1 MIRALFQIV
10 LIIGMLFSVYSVEA
24 ANVCCERT
32 VSGGSCEYVDDSLC
46 VGGFGATPTSCD
58 QVSYCKPVC
67 CYDQEGDGYC
77 YANYPKSACELA
89 GGLVQE
95 DSTCDTVSACDEGC
109 CIIGT
114 QAAYVTEV
122 RCKAETAVFPDLEMD
137 FRTDVA
143 SEAECLDIVRSAEQG
158 CCVTSD
164 NTCSYTTK
172 GNCAEPLTDKTGFF
186 SGKFCSQLD
195 FCSCTPANP
204 EFGGTADDS
213 NTGCLES
220 EDNVYWFDSCGN
232 QEGLKEECD
241 YGSGF
246 LCGDSDENDEYTCEN
261 LNCFETSL
269 SFEDYVG
276 TDIDEVSESDVL
288 NGESWCVF
296 DSSDMD
302 VSIEPGG
309 KDPVGSRYYR
319 SVCINGHE
327 IVEPCADFRSEV
339 CGFFTGLIMGAAG
352 AIISGLSMGIGTAA
366 TVAGWGS
373 SAAIGGFMSGTVAAL
388 ETGFRGW
395 QFVSGKE
402 CLSEDY
408 LQAVNNICRAQGDC
422 GADFNFLDG
431 KSLDGFIGYGE
442 LDEEAEYYNFLR
454 EELVKRNDGKDY
466 LNLTEPSWE
475 EGVDFFDTIHVA
487 KDPSLKQKYLSFILT
502 TIVGTIGYGAIGYG
516 FGEADR
522 SSKDALQ
529 RGGGPLGLLIG
540 FAIPKE
546 WGVSEAAS
554 AGVTSAA
561 AAAIAK
567 KYTYNNDGSI
577 TDEAGKVYKKDDPR
591 YEEVY
596 NDMIQTKDWGVS
608 EAATAAMA
616 ATEKKY
622 TYNEDGSITDETGK
636 VYKKDDPKYG
646 NVYSDMIQTK
656 DWDYPVI
663 PTVPYKNNQVEIS
676 IEK

>member
-327 IVEPCADFRSEV
+327 IVEPCADFRTEFCV
-339 CGFFTGLIMGAAG
+339 
-352 AIISGLSMGIGTAA
+352 
-366 TVAGWGS
+366 
-373 SAAIGGFMSGTVAAL
+373 SGTV
-388 ETGFRGW
+388 
-395 QFVSGKE
+395 
-402 CLSEDY
+402 D
-408 LQAVNNICRAQGDC
+408 I
-422 GADFNFLDG
+422 
-431 KSLDGFIGYGE
+431 I
-442 LDEEAEYYNFLR
+442 
-454 EELVKRNDGKDY
+454 
-466 LNLTEPSWE
+466 
-475 EGVDFFDTIHVA
+475 
-487 KDPSLKQKYLSFILT
+487 
-502 TIVGTIGYGAIGYG
+502 
-516 FGEADR
+516 
-522 SSKDALQ
+522 
-529 RGGGPLGLLIG
+529 
-540 FAIPKE
+540 
-546 WGVSEAAS
+546 
-554 AGVTSAA
+554 
-561 AAAIAK
+561 
-567 KYTYNNDGSI
+567 
-577 TDEAGKVYKKDDPR
+577 KKDD
-591 YEEVY
+591 
-596 NDMIQTKDWGVS
+596 S
-608 EAATAAMA
+608 EGKLTEARCVENVADKCSECNTADPYA
-616 ATEKKY
+616 
-622 TYNEDGSITDETGK
+622 STGE
-636 VYKKDDPKYG
+636 
-646 NVYSDMIQTK
+646 S
-656 DWDYPVI
+656 
-663 PTVPYKNNQVEIS
+663 
-676 IEK
+676 